1 MANINNKL
9 FAYTYAKINDAKLL
23 KQYENSLIFIG
34 EEQQIYQ
41 PLTNTYIGIGKSAF
55 TELENQINDV
65 TDNKISEVVSY
76 LNKTNTG
83 KISAQYS
90 EEQFDNLYG
99 DNLGYL
105 GTYSDNRY
113 RTGEIYTTSNNVVLR
128 GANKFTGL
136 ENLND
141 ITISG
146 LGNVFANSGI
156 NVSINRGSAHK
167 SEYNPLDGSYSV
179 TYYETSYITIDDTY
193 TWSYIGSV
201 NTYITNYAQKVAVD
215 QANRVYKNLLG
226 INDDVRI
233 EKGFNEA
240 FTFNTLTNE
249 LVTMDGGKVFVKV
262 KGPNYGDGANQSLT
276 DFTFKEVT
284 INNTFG
290 EMTIGEGN
298 DKLVIFKRD
307 TTTGQWKPWTEGE
320 QGRPDFANTF
330 SFVEGDGSM
339 AYYNW
344 DGDGGNINEYVPI
357 FYQLDSSYT
366 AYANINIADGIN
378 TIKEVAY
385 ILDLITDG
393 TADDGIN
400 LTYNIVQNGKDIQEL
415 KEWQATIGES
425 SVTSITAENN
435 DSNLI
440 TLTQYSVD
448 HKGTG
453 ESTGN
458 VVIETKLNVAPVIAN
473 RKTGRTTTVEDPT
486 THEQVEVPVYRDYAV
501 YDPDLLGPEE
511 KFAYTYKWVYNPNYS
526 NNDNIINQGDSDS
539 SANITYTGGWF
550 TKAAWGELQS
560 HYLGA
565 NGKFIA
571 DGSDKVWVVRNP
583 SNVPSTAA
591 DILPEEVDDAKIST
605 IGQAPYIYIPWS
617 LPKAIS
623 PKKDGVLDA
632 LTDVRWVTSYVN
644 AAYEDLNKKIVDAGG
659 DATGQIQRAF
669 EERQNSYTAGAGQF
683 ISKVEQVN
691 GYLTGVTYTN
701 LPTDFLVGG
710 STITSY
716 NVKYVK
722 ATGIEIFNNDLLA
735 EKPIYDE
742 NLNPVADPSF
752 DSNTVYYVKL
762 NDPNGFTTV
771 TSQNLAEINEKT
783 IYVLDG
789 NSYVPVSIQ
798 DAVAG
803 GGISTDF
810 STVNANNT
818 YFYASE
824 TAANDKYLEANSIHI
839 PSDGSN
845 QFRVNAN
852 ITYVRNATASNTGL
866 ADAYDV
872 RKTIEDMFTWID
884 LRTNAPF
891 VAGA

>member
-9 FAYTYAKINDAKLL
+9 FAYTYAKINDAELL

-65 TDNKISEVVSY
+65 TGNKISEVVSY

-90 EEQFDNLYG
+90 EEQFINLHG
-99 DNLGYL
+99 SNPGSL
-105 GTYSDNRY
+105 GTYNTNYYLHDD
-113 RTGEIYTTSNNVVLR
+113 IYTTSNNVVLR
-128 GANKFTGL
+128 GANQFTGV
-136 ENLND
+136 ND
-141 ITISG
+141 NTISG
-146 LGNVFANSGI
+146 LQNVFANSGI
-156 NVSINRGSAHK
+156 NVSINRGQAHRN
-167 SEYNPLDGSYSV
+167 EYNPLDGSYNV

-201 NTYITNYAQKVAVD
+201 NTYITDYAQKVAVE

-226 INDDVRI
+226 INDNVYI
-233 EKGFNEA
+233 EKGFSEA
-240 FTFNTLTNE
+240 FSYNVVTKE
-249 LVTMDGGKVFVKV
+249 LVTMDGENVYIKNK
-262 KGPNYGDGANQSLT
+262 DGEFQP
-276 DFTFKEVT
+276 VT
-284 INNTFG
+284 INENTISYNG
-290 EMTIGEGN
+290 KT
-298 DKLVIFKRD
+298 IFKYDD
-307 TTTGQWKPWTEGE
+307 TTHQWRPLHDSDGITASYFSDFSFTEGY
-320 QGRPDFANTF
+320 
-330 SFVEGDGSM
+330 GSM

-344 DGDGGNINEYVPI
+344 DSDSDTLNPVNEYVPI

-393 TADDGIN
+393 SADDGIN
-400 LTYNIVQNGKDIQEL
+400 LTYNIVKNHDDITYL
-415 KEWQATIGES
+415 LNWKEEIGDH
-425 SVTSITAENN
+425 SVTSITAEDN

-453 ESTGN
+453 ESTGD

-473 RKTGRTTTVEDPT
+473 RDTGKTTTVEDPT
-486 THEQVEVPVYRDYAV
+486 THEQVEVPIYRDYAV
-501 YDPDLLGPEE
+501 YDPDLLTDAE
-511 KFAYTYKWVYNPNYS
+511 KFSYTYKWVYNPNYS
-526 NNDNIINQGDSDS
+526 NSD
-539 SANITYTGGWF
+539 AIQTAAETGTTYAGGWF
-550 TKAAWGELQS
+550 TKAAWDANKS
-560 HYLGA
+560 HYLDA

-571 DGSDKVWVVRNP
+571 DGSDKVWVVSSISGGTTINDA
-583 SNVPSTAA
+583 S
-591 DILPEEVDDAKIST
+591 DLPTPTESKIAN
-605 IGQAPYIYIPWS
+605 IGDSPYIYIPWS
-617 LPKAIS
+617 LPVAFS
-623 PKKDGVLDA
+623 PEKDGVLDA

-644 AAYEDLNKKIVDAGG
+644 AAYEDLKGQIRDAGG
-659 DATGQIQRAF
+659 GATEMI
-669 EERQNSYTAGAGQF
+669 EEEFLKRTVSYAAPAGKYFTG
-683 ISKVEQVN
+683 ISQDN
-691 GYLTGVTYTN
+691 GILSTYTVAD
-701 LPTDFLVGG
+701 LPSDFLVGD
-710 STITSY
+710 SIVTSY
-716 NVKYVK
+716 NAKYVK
-722 ATGIEIFNNDLLA
+722 ITGIELA
-735 EKPIYDE
+735 NTPSLSGNQVWDE
-742 NLNPVADPSF
+742 NLE
-752 DSNTVYYVKL
+752 NTVSQPVQDNTIYYVKL
-762 NDPNGFTTV
+762 NNGTNGFTAV
-771 TSQNLAEINEKT
+771 TAPITDINKS

-789 NSYVPVSIQ
+789 NVYKPVSIQ
-798 DAVAG
+798 DAVATYNATSG
-803 GGISTDF
+803 TSGISSDF
-810 STVNANNT
+810 TTVSGS
-818 YFYASE
+818 YFYASD
-824 TAANDKYLEANSIHI
+824 TAANSQYLEANSIHI

>member
-34 EEQQIYQ
+34 KEQQIYQ

-55 TELENQINDV
+55 TELENQINNV
-65 TDNKISEVVSY
+65 TGNKISEVVSY

-99 DNLGYL
+99 DNLGPL

-136 ENLND
+136 EDLND
-141 ITISG
+141 STISG

-156 NVSINRGSAHK
+156 NVSINRGQAHRN
-167 SEYNPLDGSYSV
+167 EYNPLDGSYNV

-193 TWSYIGSV
+193 TWSYIGGVS
-201 NTYITNYAQKVAVD
+201 TYITDYAQKVAVE

-226 INDDVRI
+226 INDNVYI

-240 FTFNTLTNE
+240 FTYNVVTKELTYMGNE
-249 LVTMDGGKVFVKV
+249 QVYIKTKDV
-262 KGPNYGDGANQSLT
+262 NNS
-276 DFTFKEVT
+276 FKPVT
-284 INNTFG
+284 INNEQGVITYDG
-290 EMTIGEGN
+290 IT
-298 DKLVIFKRD
+298 IFKYDGQKWRPLNNDNDGVTAD
-307 TTTGQWKPWTEGE
+307 TFAGKNKPFSFTEGY
-320 QGRPDFANTF
+320 
-330 SFVEGDGSM
+330 GSM

-344 DGDGGNINEYVPI
+344 DGDAGNINEYVPI

-400 LTYNIVQNGKDIQEL
+400 LTYNIVQNGKDITYL
-415 KEWQATIGES
+415 LNWKEEIGDH
-425 SVTSITAENN
+425 SVTSITAEDN

-448 HKGTG
+448 HKGAGESGTG
-453 ESTGN
+453 ESTGD

-501 YDPDLLGPEE
+501 YDPGLLSPEE
-511 KFAYTYKWVYNPNYS
+511 KFSYTYKWVYNPNYS
-526 NNDNIINQGDSDS
+526 NSDAIQT
-539 SANITYTGGWF
+539 SAETGTTYAGGWF
-550 TKAAWGELQS
+550 TKDAWEANS
-560 HYLGA
+560 AHYVS

-571 DGSDKVWVVRNP
+571 DGSDKVWVVRNS

-591 DILPEEVDDAKIST
+591 DILPEEVVEAKIST

-617 LPKAIS
+617 LPSASS
-623 PKKDGVLDA
+623 PEKDGVLDA
-632 LTDVRWVTSYVN
+632 LTDVRWVTTYVN

-722 ATGIEIFNNDLLA
+722 ATGIEIFNNDLLD

-742 NLNPVADPSF
+742 NLNPVTDPSF

-762 NDPNGFTTV
+762 NDPNGFTNV
-771 TSQNLAEINEKT
+771 TTPITDINKS

-803 GGISTDF
+803 GGISSDF
-810 STVNANNT
+810 TTVSGS
-818 YFYASE
+818 YFYASD
-824 TAANDKYLEANSIHI
+824 TAANSQYLEANSIHI
-839 PSDGSN
+839 SSDGSN

-852 ITYVRNATASNTGL
+852 ITYVRNATASNTGF

-872 RKTIEDMFTWID
+872 KKTIEDMFTWID

-891 VAGA
+891 NPAAVAIGG